1 MTDLKKALD
10 AINKNN
16 FKRALK
22 ILSPIAE
29 SGNASAQFYMGYLY
43 FNGLGVIANE
53 QEAAKLRS
61 SAIKIFKEQAENGN
75 KEAISKLGR
84 ILADGSQVDDT
95 NFLEELRWLKLASSH
110 GCREASFMLG
120 NIYNTGHKINDT
132 YESDFFP
139 ITNKKE
145 AFKWFNISAEQ
156 GMAFGMIN
164 VASFLRVGTGVERD
178 LKEAFKWYNIAVLS
192 YKKMV
197 NYRFADVW
205 ENEVIPGTKEHI
217 REIKRKLKSTEIFEI
232 VKLANEYVRQKTNA
246 GVFDYSNKDDL
257 DEFLDFVNNVD

>member
-1 MTDLKKALD
+1 MTDLKKAVD
-10 AINKNN
+10 AINKKD
-16 FKRALK
+16 FKRAFK

-29 SGNASAQFYMGYLY
+29 NGNASAQFYMGSLY

-53 QEAAKLRS
+53 QKAAKLRS
-61 SAIKIFKEQAENGN
+61 SAIKIFKEQAENKN

-95 NFLEELRWLKLASSH
+95 NFLEELKWLKLASSN

-132 YESDFFP
+132 NESDFFP
-139 ITNKKE
+139 IINKKE
-145 AFKWFNISAEQ
+145 AFKWFKISAEQ

-164 VASFLRVGTGVERD
+164 VASFLRLGTGVEQN

-205 ENEVIPGTKEHI
+205 ENEVIPGIKEHI
-217 REIKRKLKSTEIFEI
+217 REIKRTLKSTEIFEI
-232 VKLANEYVRQKTNA
+232 VKIANEYVRQKIEE

-257 DEFLDFVNNVD
+257 DDFLDFINNDS

>member
-1 MTDLKKALD
+1 MSE
-10 AINKNN
+10 I
-16 FKRALK
+16 KRAVETIINNDFKLAFK

-29 SGNASAQFYMGYLY
+29 DGNASAQFYMGFLY
-43 FNGLGVIANE
+43 FNGLGVIENKKKAE
-53 QEAAKLRS
+53 QLCS

-95 NFLEELRWLKLASSH
+95 NFLEELKWLKLASSI

-132 YESDFFP
+132 NESDFFP
-139 ITNKKE
+139 IINKKE
-145 AFKWFNISAEQ
+145 AFKWFKISAEQ
-156 GMAFGMIN
+156 GMAFAMIN
-164 VASFLRVGTGVERD
+164 VASFLRLGTGVNQD

-205 ENEVIPGTKEHI
+205 ENEVIPGIQEHI
-217 REIKRKLKSTEIFEI
+217 RE
-232 VKLANEYVRQKTNA
+232 VKKNTQIH
-246 GVFDYSNKDDL
+246 
-257 DEFLDFVNNVD
+257 